1 MERLLWLL
9 IGYLCGS
16 FQSGYFLGRAKG
28 LDVRNYGS
36 HSTGAT
42 NSLRIMGTGAGILVL
57 LLDAAKAIIPCVL
70 ARHFFRGQAELQL
83 LMVLWTATGVMLG
96 HDYPFYLGF
105 RGGKGVASTVGVLIA
120 LDWRLAL
127 AWCLLFI
134 VTCYLFHYVSLSSIL
149 SMLLLLVL
157 ALVFFFR
164 HALPVGAAFQTEFLL
179 LALFNPLLSIFRH
192 RANIGRLLRGEES
205 QLHLFTRGM
214 EVKK

>member
-1 MERLLWLL
+1 MERLLWLA
-9 IGYLCGS
+9 IGYVFGS
-16 FQSGYFLGRAKG
+16 FQSGYFLGRVKG

-42 NSLRIMGTGAGILVL
+42 NSLRVMGTGAGILVL
-57 LLDAAKAIIPCVL
+57 FLDAAKAVIPCVL
-70 ARHFFRGQAELQL
+70 ARHFFAGQPEFKL
-83 LMVLWTATGVMLG
+83 LMALWTATGVLLG

-105 RGGKGVASTVGVLIA
+105 RGGKGVASTVGVLLA
-120 LDWRLAL
+120 LDWRLAV

-134 VTCYLFHYVSLSSIL
+134 VTCCLFHYVSLSSIL
-149 SMLLLLVL
+149 SMVLLLVL
-157 ALVFFFR
+157 ALFFYVR
-164 HALPVGAAFQTEFLL
+164 HALPVGAGYQTEFLT

-205 QLHLFTRGM
+205 PLHLFTHGM

>member
-1 MERLLWLL
+1 M
-9 IGYLCGS
+9 
-16 FQSGYFLGRAKG
+16 
-28 LDVRNYGS
+28 
-36 HSTGAT
+36 
-42 NSLRIMGTGAGILVL
+42 
-57 LLDAAKAIIPCVL
+57 L
-70 ARHFFRGQAELQL
+70 ARHFFRGQAELRL
-83 LMVLWTATGVMLG
+83 LLVLWTATGVMLG

-134 VTCYLFHYVSLSSIL
+134 VTCFLFHYVSLSSIL

-164 HALPVGAAFQTEFLL
+164 RALPVGAAYQTEFLL

-205 QLHLFTRGM
+205 RLHLFTRGM